1 MSTLIFDYG
10 GTLDTDGRHWGMV
23 LWHAFERHG
32 VPVTLEQFRAA
43 YVAAERTMGG
53 KAVIAHGFGEP
64 VVLPADTFRETL
76 RKKLSLEFQYLT
88 TQGLLAASPAEVQ
101 EWQEELLR
109 ELYAQTQ
116 ATTRRA
122 RQVLDELR
130 RQGHRLALVSNF
142 YGNLQAVLREF
153 GLHDCFEVIVESA
166 QVGLRKP
173 DPAIFQHALKCLA
186 LLPPN
191 SSKFKVQNLK
201 FEPQNSLKFKV
212 QSSKIED
219 RSSKIEV
226 IGDSL
231 KNDIRPAHQLG
242 CRTVWLRGEGW
253 DPAPDAPPEAD
264 RTITSLAQL
273 IGTPEHRAQTFSDSD
288 TE

>member
-64 VVLPADTFRETL
+64 VVLPTDTFRETL

-101 EWQEELLR
+101 EWQEGLLR

-173 DPAIFQHALKCLA
+173 DPAIFQHALECLA

-191 SSKFKVQNLK
+191 SSKFKVQ
-201 FEPQNSLKFKV
+201 
-212 QSSKIED
+212 
-219 RSSKIEV
+219 SSKIEV

-273 IGTPEHRAQTFSDSD
+273 IGTL
-288 TE
+288 